1 MPISM
6 WMKPEDGEKENTS
19 TGDFPNSLLPQ
30 GLAGFDS
37 IFAGIGKEDD
47 ASRPCGES
55 TMNGFAQVIFGGGG
69 ESKDAAMVAACLPKR
84 NVETGPS
91 SFAGLLS

>member
-1 MPISM
+1 
-6 WMKPEDGEKENTS
+6 MKPEDGEKENTS

-37 IFAGIGKEDD
+37 IFAGIGKEED

-69 ESKDAAMVAACLPKR
+69 ESKDAAAVAACLPKR